1 MIMTEAPNPCG
12 PNRLYYIIADVNGG
26 ITKCSNGYDTEV
38 SSPLYFTT
46 LDECCVEL
54 LSLDEND
61 GNDEVCYY
69 TDVCGPMKYPNPNR
83 HGDGH

>member
-1 MIMTEAPNPCG
+1 MMVMMAMLV
-12 PNRLYYIIADVNGG
+12 RVVMMMVLVMMMAM
-26 ITKCSNGYDTEV
+26 
-38 SSPLYFTT
+38 
-46 LDECCVEL
+46 
-54 LSLDEND
+54 DEND